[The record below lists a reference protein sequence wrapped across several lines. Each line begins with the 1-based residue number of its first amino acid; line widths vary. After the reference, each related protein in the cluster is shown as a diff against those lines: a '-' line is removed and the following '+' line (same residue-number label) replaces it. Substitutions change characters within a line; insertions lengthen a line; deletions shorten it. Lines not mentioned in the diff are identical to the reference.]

1 MSSENKSKD
10 RRIYIGESADEST
23 VITGDGN
30 TVNQGL
36 VYQTTNVFEAG
47 GAVQILSTQDSDL
60 TVTPPYFFP
69 EGFVGE
75 FFVGRSLELE
85 KLHEMFQHGARV
97 EIAVV
102 GMGGIGKTTLACR
115 YVRQY
120 QETYP
125 GGIWWLPVAQLV
137 TKTLEY
143 AGRSIGLDKLPTDWS
158 NEQIVQHYLAKWD
171 ALLPERKL
179 LVLDNVGVYKQ
190 IKSYLP
196 QQGAFQVLMTTRVR
210 MQSPVKRLTLG
221 VLEPPAAMVLLG
233 ELLGEDSRLETESN
247 ISVDLFEWLGYL
259 PLGIELVGRYLS
271 ETSRPF
277 ADVLSELKQRSLD
290 ASAISTVADEMAY
303 DDNVQSAIELS
314 WQTLDESAQIV
325 ALLLSLFALAPIEV
339 RWVISSLPD
348 WNEVDVFDC
357 LDRQLVKLS
366 LVNRENTSYELHGLV
381 REFLCTKLASP
392 NWTAQTLTLRQ
403 GFAQAMTVVSKTIPQ
418 TMTLNDR
425 KRVVRAVPHLEEVI
439 KQWPTVL
446 EASDQAVCYIGVARF
461 YQSSSRWVEAEQF
474 YQRALA
480 IRKSELGD
488 RHSDT
493 ASSLNT
499 LAEFYRF
506 QGRYTES

>member
-1 MSSENKSKD
+1 M
-10 RRIYIGESADEST
+10 
-23 VITGDGN
+23 
-30 TVNQGL
+30 
-36 VYQTTNVFEAG
+36 
-47 GAVQILSTQDSDL
+47 
-60 TVTPPYFFP
+60 
-69 EGFVGE
+69 
-75 FFVGRSLELE
+75 
-85 KLHEMFQHGARV
+85 
-97 EIAVV
+97 
-102 GMGGIGKTTLACR
+102 
-115 YVRQY
+115 
-120 QETYP
+120 
-125 GGIWWLPVAQLV
+125 PVAQLV

-143 AGRSIGLDKLPTDWS
+143 AGRSIDLDKLPTDWS
-158 NEQIVQHYLAKWD
+158 DEQIVQHYLAKWD

-247 ISVDLFEWLGYL
+247 ISVELFEWLGYL

-303 DDNVQSAIELS
+303 YDNVQSAIELS

-366 LVNRENTSYELHGLV
+366 LVNRENTSYELRGLV
-381 REFLCTKLASP
+381 REFLYTKLASP
-392 NWTAQTLTLRQ
+392 NWTA
-403 GFAQAMTVVSKTIPQ
+403 
-418 TMTLNDR
+418 
-425 KRVVRAVPHLEEVI
+425 
-439 KQWPTVL
+439 
-446 EASDQAVCYIGVARF
+446 
-461 YQSSSRWVEAEQF
+461 
-474 YQRALA
+474 
-480 IRKSELGD
+480 
-488 RHSDT
+488 
-493 ASSLNT
+493 
-499 LAEFYRF
+499 
-506 QGRYTES
+506 